1 MQGTFSGVLGLSIL
15 LAASSSFSAASADD
29 NSAFGRRLFLNKAQ
43 CSYCHGWAGDGAGEP
58 QSNGAAANLR
68 ETRLSRSQLIEV
80 VGCGVPA
87 KAMPH
92 FDEDAYTDK
101 RCYGVSEADLG
112 PNTPS
117 LPPGS
122 TLSKREIE
130 AVVDYLLAKVIGRG
144 AVTRGECEEAY
155 GDGARQCEQY
165 PASP

>member
-1 MQGTFSGVLGLSIL
+1 MQRTLNRVFGLSIFL
-15 LAASSSFSAASADD
+15 TAWSSLSVGYADD

-68 ETRLSRSQLIEV
+68 ETRLSRGQLIEV
-80 VGCGVPA
+80 VSCGVPG

-101 RCYGVSEADLG
+101 RCYGVSESELG
-112 PNTPS
+112 SSTPS

-130 AVVDYLLAKVIGRG
+130 AVADYLLAKVIGRG
-144 AVTRGECEEAY
+144 PVTRGECEEAY
-155 GDGARQCEQY
+155 GSGARQCQQY